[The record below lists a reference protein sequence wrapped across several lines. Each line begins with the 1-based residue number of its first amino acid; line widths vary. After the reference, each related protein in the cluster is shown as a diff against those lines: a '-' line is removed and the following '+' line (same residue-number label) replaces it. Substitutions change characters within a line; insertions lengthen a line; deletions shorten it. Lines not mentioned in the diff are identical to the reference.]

1 MGDMIGN
8 RRHSGGLL
16 PAALALLLLFRLLI
30 PAGYMIAPD
39 AQGRPGLALC
49 AAPAR
54 AAVEAGMKGGHD
66 RHPEAPVPTG
76 TGELPCAYAAP
87 ASPPL
92 PPEPPAIAPPIAAAS
107 AAPDLPAVAVL
118 ARVMPAAPP
127 PPSTG
132 PPLSV

>member
-1 MGDMIGN
+1 MGGMIGN
-8 RRHSGGLL
+8 HRHRGGLL
-16 PAALALLLLFRLLI
+16 PAALALLLVFRLLI

-39 AQGRPGLALC
+39 AEGRPGLALC

-54 AAVEAGMKGGHD
+54 AAVEAAMAGGHD
-66 RHPEAPVPTG
+66 RHPDAPIPAE

-87 ASPPL
+87 AAPPL
-92 PPEPPAIAPPIAAAS
+92 PPDPPAFVPPIAAA
-107 AAPDLPAVAVL
+107 AAQSELPAAAGLV
-118 ARVMPAAPP
+118 RVMPAAAP